1 MGDELTGVRLGDE
14 EENESPLHS
23 ETRDVDVLIF
33 LVLQSINGKRVPDVN
48 GREVDAGGSLRGL
61 VELGLTTTL
70 NVGARE
76 TLREKYPDLFRALFL
91 AVFVPCI
98 GFIGISLFAGC
109 CWLFGRVRWFL
120 SRLWL
125 GGNPVRPARSL
136 GLHGL
141 SILSDFWCGFAR
153 HN

>member
-61 VELGLTTTL
+61 V
-70 NVGARE
+70 
-76 TLREKYPDLFRALFL
+76 
-91 AVFVPCI
+91 
-98 GFIGISLFAGC
+98 
-109 CWLFGRVRWFL
+109 
-120 SRLWL
+120 
-125 GGNPVRPARSL
+125 
-136 GLHGL
+136 
-141 SILSDFWCGFAR
+141 
-153 HN
+153 